1 MRAEARG
8 ADDPMTMMWRGGA
21 DQFFYKG
28 TNGRWR
34 DVLTE
39 DDLALYE
46 RAAATLD
53 PDLRDWME
61 HDREARDAAP

>member
-1 MRAEARG
+1 MAW
-8 ADDPMTMMWRGGA
+8 TGGA
-21 DQFFYKG
+21 AHFFYKG

-61 HDREARDAAP
+61 HDREARDAVP